1 MKSKQVALS
10 LAILLALGTGTVL
23 HVEAQGNPTEYS
35 RHFGDENTVTSDHS
49 LAVGFRNT
57 VSGSYSTAVG
67 QSSTASGETSTVA
80 IGSFKVSIVPA
91 SSSRSW
97 NRRFNSLT
105 EIFAVRRVASLYG

>member
-67 QSSTASGETSTVA
+67 QSSTASGETSIA
-80 IGSFKVSIVPA
+80 IGRSAQATLIIPMLLVGVHEQKVKM
-91 SSSRSW
+91 
-97 NRRFNSLT
+97 L
-105 EIFAVRRVASLYG
+105 LQ

>member
-67 QSSTASGETSTVA
+67 QSSTASGETSLA
-80 IGSFKVSIVPA
+80 IDEVHRQLLIILMLLVGVHEQKVKM
-91 SSSRSW
+91 
-97 NRRFNSLT
+97 L
-105 EIFAVRRVASLYG
+105 LQ